1 MVFENFWHKKEKP
14 FAGFTGFGGG
24 ASGLSN
30 AGVSYGPASYEPITV
45 YAWGGGALGVPG
57 DTPLQPRGGFA
68 EITIDG
74 TSFPSEYT
82 RLEVWS
88 GGGGSPSGSG
98 SSPNAVFG
106 GGGGGCCPGGP
117 GPDEGSSAGGGTFVF
132 LGNPTMDAVFNPGGT
147 ALNIPVADADARCIL
162 AAGGMGGK
170 QRSSGGVAGGPGGGL
185 VAEGNG
191 GTLSG
196 TAPQVSR
203 AGGGDAYIGQNGA
216 PGSPHGSGG
225 GGGGYEGGHTNAGES
240 GWGGCGY
247 VGHISPTGA
256 GSRANPY
263 SGTSPVN
270 EVVYT
275 HGVTLGGRDESSTG
289 PNANPTGYNPGSLYA
304 NPAKSSQFFPGA
316 DTSGNLNGNIGCP
329 LPNGGA
335 GGYAVVSQLSGNA
348 TCPGGNLTTYNLTEA
363 PAATGSAK
371 ASGGTI
377 FECGSYTVHRF
388 DSSPTSQ
395 TFTTPGSFSETC
407 EYVVIA
413 GGGGGG
419 NDAAGGGGAGGYLT
433 GPTPIGN
440 SASVS
445 ITVGTGGEGGNSP
458 TDNQGGNGN
467 PSSAACPAGTITA
480 TGGGGGGKGGYA
492 SQTEGSPGGSGGGG
506 GQRNSKAGGEGTA
519 GQGNDGGT
527 SGPGSGARSGGGG
540 GGAGGAGITGSTN
553 PNDSP
558 TNTVGANG
566 GAGVQLPAT
575 FRDPTAPAVRILGC
589 PGPSSSKHYVAG
601 GGAGSGDHKGGRG
614 GIGASPTEVN
624 NWTESNVNNT
634 GYAGGGDAGSQGGLS
649 YAYPGVNGTGGGG
662 GGANFVTPGGDGG
675 NGIVLIAYPT

>member
-1 MVFENFWHKKEKP
+1 MFGPFRKEKP
-14 FAGFTGFGGG
+14 LQGLIGYGGG
-24 ASGLSN
+24 AGGLTQSSGT
-30 AGVSYGPASYEPITV
+30 VYGPANYEPITI

-57 DTPLQPRGGFA
+57 STPLQPRGGYA
-68 EITIDG
+68 EAIIDG

-106 GGGGGCCPGGP
+106 GGGGGCCPGGA
-117 GPDEGSSAGGGTFVF
+117 GPDLGSSGGGGTFVF
-132 LGNPTMDAVFNPGGT
+132 LGNPTMAAVFNPGGT

-170 QRSSGGVAGGPGGGL
+170 QRASGGVAGGPGGGL

-203 AGGGDAYIGQNGA
+203 GGGGDAYIGQNGQ
-216 PGSPHGSGG
+216 PGGPLGSGG
-225 GGGGYEGGHTNAGES
+225 GGGGYEGGHTNTDES

-247 VGHISPTGA
+247 VGHIDPTGA

-270 EVVYT
+270 DVVYT
-275 HGVTLGGRDESSTG
+275 HGVTLGGRNESSTG
-289 PNANPTGYNPGSLYA
+289 PLAPTGYNPGSLYA

-348 TCPGGNLTTYNLTEA
+348 TCPGGNLTTYNLTES
-363 PAATGSAK
+363 PGTSYK

-388 DSSPTSQ
+388 DVSPTSQ

-407 EYVVIA
+407 EYVIIA
-413 GGGGGG
+413 GGGAGG
-419 NDAAGGGGAGGYLT
+419 NDAAGGGGAGQYLT

-445 ITVGTGGEGGNSP
+445 ITVGSGGSGGAAPSDNEGG
-458 TDNQGGNGN
+458 DGND
-467 PSSAACPAGTITA
+467 SSAAFPGGTITA
-480 TGGGGGGKGGYA
+480 NGGGGGGKGGSG
-492 SQTEGSPGGSGGGG
+492 SQTPGRDGGSGGGG
-506 GQRNSKAGGEGTA
+506 GQRNSKPGGSATPGP
-519 GQGNDGGT
+519 GGNDGGT

-540 GGAGGAGITGSTN
+540 GGAGGAGINGSTN

-566 GAGVQLPAT
+566 GAGIQLPAT
-575 FRDPTAPAVRILGC
+575 FRDPTAPPSRILGC
-589 PGPSSSKHYVAG
+589 PGPGSPTPLHWVAG

-624 NWTESNVNNT
+624 NASEANVNNS
-634 GYAGGGDAGSQGGLS
+634 GLSGGGDAGSQGGFS
-649 YAYPGVNGTGGGG
+649 YAYPGVPGTGGGG
-662 GGANFVTPGGDGG
+662 GGANFATPGGNGG
-675 NGIVLIAYPT
+675 DGIVLIAYPT